1 VTTAARP
8 SGGKRAGA
16 ESRAGLFGLLG
27 QGNLGNDGS
36 LEAVLGYLRAAHPQL
51 KLDALCSG
59 PGLVTARYQLP
70 ASKLRWYDPAR
81 PRPHGPAARGRKALG
96 LAVGLAVDTVRIPAW
111 VRRHDGVIVPGMGVL
126 ESTVPMRP
134 WQTPYA
140 MFLLCGSGRLF
151 GTKVALVSVG
161 TNVIGQRLTRWLV
174 TSAAR
179 LASYRSFRDTVSR
192 DAMRRMGVG
201 TSADVVYPDV
211 VFSLPA
217 IREEPH
223 LPGTVGIGV
232 MDYSGA
238 NEDRGYGDELRTAYV
253 NGLTRFAAWL
263 IENDRPVRLFT
274 SDSADEPVIARI
286 ADGVRALHPGLA
298 PERLI
303 AEPVT
308 SLDELMRQTAAV
320 DTVVATR
327 YHNVLYGLKLAR
339 PTLSISYAAKHDAL
353 MAGMGM
359 SRYCHPART
368 LDVPRLIEQFTELES
383 RAPEL
388 RQMLAERN
396 AARARLVGE
405 QFAALSAALFP
416 ASDARPGPLARV
428 P

>member
-1 VTTAARP
+1 MTTAARP
-8 SGGKRAGA
+8 SRGKRAGA
-16 ESRAGLFGLLG
+16 GSRAGLFGLLG

-59 PGLVTARYQLP
+59 PALVAVRYQLP
-70 ASKLRWYDPAR
+70 ASRLRWYDPAR
-81 PRPHGPAARGRKALG
+81 PRRRGRAARGRRALG
-96 LAVGLAVDTVRIPAW
+96 MAVGLTVDMVRIPAW

-134 WQTPYA
+134 WNTPYA
-140 MFLLCGSGRLF
+140 MFLLCASGRLF

-161 TNVIGQRLTRWLV
+161 TNVIGQRLTRRLV

-192 DAMRRMGVG
+192 DAMRRMGVD

-217 IREEPH
+217 TREEPH

-238 NEDRGYGDELRTAYV
+238 NEDRGHGDELRSAYV
-253 NGLTRFAAWL
+253 DGLIRFAAWL

-303 AEPVT
+303 TEPVT

-327 YHNVLYGLKLAR
+327 YHNVLTG
-339 PTLSISYAAKHDAL
+339 
-353 MAGMGM
+353 
-359 SRYCHPART
+359 
-368 LDVPRLIEQFTELES
+368 
-383 RAPEL
+383 
-388 RQMLAERN
+388 
-396 AARARLVGE
+396 
-405 QFAALSAALFP
+405 
-416 ASDARPGPLARV
+416 
-428 P
+428 